1 MKSRRLTVPEM
12 APINLA
18 VNHVDLDAASP
29 LNQNESHIHRE
40 CEIYLNL
47 SGDVAFAV
55 ENRIYPI
62 SRGCAVITRPYEY
75 HHCIYR
81 SNARHEHYWITF
93 SAGQGEDFLKMFFHR
108 EKGRDNL
115 IRLEPALLEKLLG
128 VLDVLLEGEGEPL
141 AQRIACLEMF
151 RILQAGKREE
161 PPVAPEHLPA
171 DVAAALRY
179 MDSHLAEDMDIRA
192 LAAAGNVSVNT
203 LERHFRAA
211 LGASPFEV
219 LRRRRLVASMEH
231 LRNGEPVT
239 EAAIR
244 SGFSD
249 YSNYIQLFRRQFGM
263 TPLQYKKKFS
273 E

>member
-1 MKSRRLTVPEM
+1 MKSRRLTVPGM

-29 LNQNESHIHRE
+29 LNQHEPHIHRE

-55 ENRIYPI
+55 ENHIYPI

-115 IRLEPALLEKLLG
+115 IRLEPALLDRLLE
-128 VLDVLLEGEGEPL
+128 VLGRVLEGESDPL
-141 AQRIACLEMF
+141 GQRIACLEMF
-151 RILQAGKREE
+151 RILQVGKREE
-161 PPVAPEHLPA
+161 TAVAPEQLPG

-179 MDSHLAEDMDIRA
+179 MDGHLSEDIDIQT

-211 LGASPFEV
+211 MGASPFAV

-231 LRNGEPVT
+231 LRNGEAVT
-239 EAAIR
+239 EAALR

-249 YSNYIQLFRRQFGM
+249 YSNYIQLFRRQFAM